1 MERGLHLKNEG
12 TFHPFFFSPILL
24 HVLNSTTIFDFTRR
38 KKTEA
43 DTCLCEARDSIRFEN
58 VSKQFEGG
66 VWSWKGNDLKKKKK
80 ILFIYLFF

>member
-38 KKTEA
+38 KKKKLRLTRA
-43 DTCLCEARDSIRFEN
+43 CAKRATQS
-58 VSKQFEGG
+58 G
-66 VWSWKGNDLKKKKK
+66 LKMYRN
-80 ILFIYLFF
+80 YLKAEFGREKEMI